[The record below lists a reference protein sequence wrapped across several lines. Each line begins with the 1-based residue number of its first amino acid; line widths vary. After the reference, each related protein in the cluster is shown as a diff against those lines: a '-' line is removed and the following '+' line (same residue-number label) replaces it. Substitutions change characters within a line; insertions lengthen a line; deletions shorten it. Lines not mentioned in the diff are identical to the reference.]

1 MIDDPYQ
8 VLGVDRNASDEE
20 IKKAYRELAKKYHLH
35 SIAFSAISTG
45 VYRYPLDEAARIALL
60 TCTQWLNA
68 NPEYGMEITLV
79 CFNNAVLKS
88 YEEIIEAAK
97 RGELE
102 E

>member
-1 MIDDPYQ
+1 MDLANCYQ
-8 VLGVDRNASDEE
+8 NSL
-20 IKKAYRELAKKYHLH
+20 ELAKKHHLH

-45 VYRYPLDEAARIALL
+45 VYGYPLEEAARIALL

-68 NPEYGMEITLV
+68 NKEYGMEITLV

-88 YEEIIEAAK
+88 YSEIIEAAK